1 MNQEIYEKLLSNQLE
16 ILNQVSDKLR
26 RTVLDH
32 IEWQDKLIIL
42 AGARGVG
49 KTTIMLQRLNE
60 IMDGGIKVLYISMDD
75 ITVSNLTLIE
85 IAKYHLDNGGSH
97 ILIDEIHKYN
107 NWSQELKNIYDRYKS
122 LFVVVTGSSILEI
135 NEGQADLSRR
145 AVKYSI
151 SGFSLREFINIES
164 KQNFQPYSL
173 SEIIENH
180 EQICRQINKLI
191 NPLPFFN
198 EYNQYG
204 YYPFYL
210 EGKRSYF
217 RKLNSAINHMIEV
230 DLVQITK
237 MDVSKLPKIKK
248 LLYWL
253 ASTSPYE
260 PNISKLSSALE
271 LDRNTV
277 IHYLSYLDKAE
288 LTKSVWSATRTV
300 GHLSKPDKIYLQN
313 ANLFFLSA
321 SKLDIG
327 TIRECFFVHCI
338 SHEHNVSIPNKG
350 DFFVDEKYTFEIGGK
365 SKGYK
370 QISSIPGS
378 FIVSDDINYSVGN
391 KIPLWLFGFL
401 K

>member
-1 MNQEIYEKLLSNQLE
+1 LNQEVYEKLLSNQLE

-26 RTVLDH
+26 RAVLDN

-49 KTTIMLQRLNE
+49 KTTIMIQRLNE
-60 IMDGGIKVLYISMDD
+60 IINKGIKVLYLSMDD
-75 ITVSNLTLIE
+75 IIVSNLTLID

-97 ILIDEIHKYN
+97 LLIDEVHKYN

-122 LFVVVTGSSILEI
+122 LFVVATGSSILEL
-135 NEGQADLSRR
+135 NEGKADLSRR

-151 SGFSLREFINIES
+151 AGFSLREFINIET

-173 SEIIENH
+173 SEIIEHH
-180 EQICRQINKLI
+180 EQISRQINKDI
-191 NPLPFFN
+191 NPIPFFN

-210 EGKRSYF
+210 EGKKSYF
-217 RKLNSAINHMIEV
+217 RKLNSVINYMIEV
-230 DLVQITK
+230 DLVQISK

-253 ASTSPYE
+253 ASSSPYE
-260 PNISKLSSALE
+260 PNISKLSTALE
-271 LDRNTV
+271 LDRATV
-277 IHYLSYLDKAE
+277 IQYLTYLDKAE
-288 LTKSVWSATRTV
+288 LTKSVWSATKTV
-300 GHLSKPDKIYLQN
+300 GQLSKPDKIYLHN
-313 ANLFFLSA
+313 ANLFFLTA
-321 SKLDIG
+321 TKPDIG
-327 TIRECFFVHCI
+327 TIRECFFVNCI
-338 SHEHNVSIPNKG
+338 SQEHGVSIPIKG

-370 QISSIPGS
+370 QISSIPNS

-391 KIPLWLFGFL
+391 KIPLWMFGFL
-401 K
+401 S

>member
-1 MNQEIYEKLLSNQLE
+1 MNQEVYEKLLSNQLE

-26 RTVLDH
+26 RAVLDN

-49 KTTIMLQRLNE
+49 KTTIMIQRLNE
-60 IMDGGIKVLYISMDD
+60 IINKGIKVLYLSMDD
-75 ITVSNLTLIE
+75 IIVSNLTLID

-97 ILIDEIHKYN
+97 LLIDEVHKYN

-122 LFVVVTGSSILEI
+122 LFVVATGSSILEL
-135 NEGQADLSRR
+135 NEGKADLSRR

-151 SGFSLREFINIES
+151 AGFSLREFINIET

-173 SEIIENH
+173 SEIIEHH
-180 EQICRQINKLI
+180 EQISRQINKDI
-191 NPLPFFN
+191 NPIPFFN

-210 EGKRSYF
+210 EGKKSYF
-217 RKLNSAINHMIEV
+217 RKLNSVINYMIEV
-230 DLVQITK
+230 DLVQISK

-253 ASTSPYE
+253 ASSSPYE
-260 PNISKLSSALE
+260 PNISKLSTALE
-271 LDRNTV
+271 LDRATV
-277 IHYLSYLDKAE
+277 IQYLTYLDKAE
-288 LTKSVWSATRTV
+288 LTKSVWSATKTV
-300 GHLSKPDKIYLQN
+300 GQLSKPDKIYLHN
-313 ANLFFLSA
+313 ANLFFLTA
-321 SKLDIG
+321 TKPDIG
-327 TIRECFFVHCI
+327 TIRECFFVNCI
-338 SHEHNVSIPNKG
+338 SQEHGVSIPIKG

-370 QISSIPGS
+370 QISSIPNS

-391 KIPLWLFGFL
+391 KIPLWMFGFL
-401 K
+401 S

>member
-1 MNQEIYEKLLSNQLE
+1 MNQEVYEKLLSNQLE

-26 RTVLDH
+26 RAVLDN

-49 KTTIMLQRLNE
+49 KTTIMIHRLNE
-60 IMDGGIKVLYISMDD
+60 IINKGIKVLYLSMDD
-75 ITVSNLTLIE
+75 IIVSNLTLID

-97 ILIDEIHKYN
+97 LLIDEVHKYN

-122 LFVVVTGSSILEI
+122 LFVVATGSSILEL

-151 SGFSLREFINIES
+151 AGFSLREFINIET

-173 SEIIENH
+173 SEIIEHH
-180 EQICRQINKLI
+180 EQISRQINKDI
-191 NPLPFFN
+191 NPIPFFN

-210 EGKRSYF
+210 EGKKSYF
-217 RKLNSAINHMIEV
+217 RKLNSVINYMIEV
-230 DLVQITK
+230 DLVQISK

-253 ASTSPYE
+253 ASSSPYE
-260 PNISKLSSALE
+260 PNISKLSTALE
-271 LDRNTV
+271 LDRATV
-277 IHYLSYLDKAE
+277 IQYLTYLDKAE
-288 LTKSVWSATRTV
+288 LTKSVWSATKTV
-300 GHLSKPDKIYLQN
+300 GQLSKPDKIYLHN
-313 ANLFFLSA
+313 ANLFFLTA
-321 SKLDIG
+321 TKPDIG
-327 TIRECFFVHCI
+327 TIRECFFVNCI
-338 SHEHNVSIPNKG
+338 SQEHGVSIPIKG

-370 QISSIPGS
+370 KISSIPNS

-391 KIPLWLFGFL
+391 KIPLWMFGFL
-401 K
+401 S

>member
-1 MNQEIYEKLLSNQLE
+1 
-16 ILNQVSDKLR
+16 
-26 RTVLDH
+26 
-32 IEWQDKLIIL
+32 
-42 AGARGVG
+42 
-49 KTTIMLQRLNE
+49 
-60 IMDGGIKVLYISMDD
+60 
-75 ITVSNLTLIE
+75 
-85 IAKYHLDNGGSH
+85 
-97 ILIDEIHKYN
+97 
-107 NWSQELKNIYDRYKS
+107 
-122 LFVVVTGSSILEI
+122 
-135 NEGQADLSRR
+135 
-145 AVKYSI
+145 
-151 SGFSLREFINIES
+151 
-164 KQNFQPYSL
+164 
-173 SEIIENH
+173 
-180 EQICRQINKLI
+180 
-191 NPLPFFN
+191 
-198 EYNQYG
+198 
-204 YYPFYL
+204 
-210 EGKRSYF
+210 
-217 RKLNSAINHMIEV
+217 MIEV

-321 SKLDIG
+321 SKPDIG
-327 TIRECFFVHCI
+327 TIRECFFVHFI

>member
-321 SKLDIG
+321 SKPDIG

>member
-1 MNQEIYEKLLSNQLE
+1 LNQEIYEKLLSNQLE

-26 RTVLDH
+26 RNVLDH

-75 ITVSNLTLIE
+75 IIVSNLTLIE
-85 IAKYHLDNGGSH
+85 IAKYHLDNGGSY

-145 AVKYSI
+145 AVKYAI

-198 EYNQYG
+198 EYIQYG

-230 DLVQITK
+230 DLVQITR

-300 GHLSKPDKIYLQN
+300 GQLSKPDKIYLQN
-313 ANLFFLSA
+313 TNLFFLSA
-321 SKLDIG
+321 SKPDIG
-327 TIRECFFVHCI
+327 TIRECFFVNCI
-338 SHEHNVSIPNKG
+338 SHEHSVSIPGKG

-370 QISSIPGS
+370 QISSIPSS
-378 FIVSDDINYSVGN
+378 FIVAADVNYSVGN

>member
-1 MNQEIYEKLLSNQLE
+1 MNQEVYEKLLSNQLE

-26 RTVLDH
+26 RAVLDN

-49 KTTIMLQRLNE
+49 KTTIMIQRLNE
-60 IMDGGIKVLYISMDD
+60 IINKGIKVLYLSMDD
-75 ITVSNLTLIE
+75 IIVSNLTLID

-97 ILIDEIHKYN
+97 LLIDEVHKYN

-122 LFVVVTGSSILEI
+122 LFVVATGSSILEL
-135 NEGQADLSRR
+135 NEGKADLSRR

-151 SGFSLREFINIES
+151 AGFSLREFINIET

-173 SEIIENH
+173 SEIIEHH
-180 EQICRQINKLI
+180 EQISRQINKDI
-191 NPLPFFN
+191 NPIPFFN

-210 EGKRSYF
+210 EGKKSYF
-217 RKLNSAINHMIEV
+217 RKLNSVINYMIEV
-230 DLVQITK
+230 DLVQISK

-253 ASTSPYE
+253 ALSSPYE
-260 PNISKLSSALE
+260 PNISKLSTALE
-271 LDRNTV
+271 LDRATV
-277 IHYLSYLDKAE
+277 IQYLTYLDKAE
-288 LTKSVWSATRTV
+288 LTKSVWSATKTV
-300 GHLSKPDKIYLQN
+300 GQLSKPDKIYLHN
-313 ANLFFLSA
+313 ANLFFLTA
-321 SKLDIG
+321 TKPDIG
-327 TIRECFFVHCI
+327 TIRECFFVNCI
-338 SHEHNVSIPNKG
+338 SQEHGVSIPIKG

-370 QISSIPGS
+370 KISSIPNS

-391 KIPLWLFGFL
+391 KIPLWMFGFL
-401 K
+401 S

>member
-1 MNQEIYEKLLSNQLE
+1 LNQEIYEKLLSNQLE

-321 SKLDIG
+321 SKPDIG
-327 TIRECFFVHCI
+327 TIRECFFVHFI

>member
-321 SKLDIG
+321 SKPDIG
-327 TIRECFFVHCI
+327 TIRECFFVHFI

>member
-1 MNQEIYEKLLSNQLE
+1 MNQEVYEKLLSNQLE

-26 RTVLDH
+26 RAVLDN

-49 KTTIMLQRLNE
+49 KTTIMIQRLNE
-60 IMDGGIKVLYISMDD
+60 IMDKDIKVLYLSMDD
-75 ITVSNLTLIE
+75 IIVSNLTLID
-85 IAKYHLDNGGSH
+85 IAKYHLDNGGTH
-97 ILIDEIHKYN
+97 LLIDEVHKYS

-122 LFVVVTGSSILEI
+122 LFVVATGSSILEL

-151 SGFSLREFINIES
+151 SGFSLREFINIET

-180 EQICRQINKLI
+180 EQIGRQINKDI
-191 NPLPFFN
+191 NPIPFFN

-210 EGKRSYF
+210 EGKKSYF
-217 RKLNSAINHMIEV
+217 RKLNSVINYMIEV
-230 DLVQITK
+230 DLVQISK

-253 ASTSPYE
+253 ASSSPYE
-260 PNISKLSSALE
+260 PNISKLSTALE
-271 LDRNTV
+271 LDRATV
-277 IHYLSYLDKAE
+277 IQYLTYLDKAE
-288 LTKSVWSATRTV
+288 LTKSVWSATKTV
-300 GHLSKPDKIYLQN
+300 GQLSKPDKIYLHN
-313 ANLFFLSA
+313 ANLFFLTA
-321 SKLDIG
+321 TKPDIG
-327 TIRECFFVHCI
+327 TIRECFFVNCF
-338 SHEHNVSIPNKG
+338 SHEHSVSIPSKG

-370 QISSIPGS
+370 QISSIPNS
-378 FIVSDDINYSVGN
+378 FIVSDDMNYSVGN
-391 KIPLWLFGFL
+391 KIPLWMFGFL
-401 K
+401 S